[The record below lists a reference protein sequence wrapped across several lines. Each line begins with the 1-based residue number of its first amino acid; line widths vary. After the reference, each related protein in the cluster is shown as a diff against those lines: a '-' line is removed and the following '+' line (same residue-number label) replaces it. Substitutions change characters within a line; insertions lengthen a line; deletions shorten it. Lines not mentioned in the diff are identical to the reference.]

1 MEVIAVADRLDV
13 AVVGAGPFG
22 LSVAAHL
29 GDRRVRVFGEP
40 MQTWRTRMPPDMR
53 LRSDWDETSLSA
65 PGDRGSIDV
74 WSRAVGE
81 PRKEPIPLAT
91 FLRYANWFRDT
102 FVPENDPS
110 DVAQLERAAGVFRL
124 TTTEG
129 AEADARLVVVA
140 VGVTP
145 FPHAPPPFDA
155 MMGDGVGFAIERQ
168 DYEAYRGGH
177 VVVVGGGQGG
187 LEAAALARRA
197 GAEVELVIRSQ
208 LRWFTDREPYRP
220 RGPLQQRIYRLAY
233 PVVGYGPPPLNRLAL
248 NPDAFAA
255 LPRGARRSVARRIL
269 RAGGSPWVRG
279 EIEGKVKVTE
289 GVAVERVERRGG
301 RIELRLSDGSV
312 READAVVVSAGFRF
326 GLDRLGFLS
335 PTVKAAVGMRDGW
348 PVLDRYFRST
358 DPDLLFVG
366 FAAERRFGPIARFV
380 SGSRFTAF
388 RVRDGLDRR

>member
-1 MEVIAVADRLDV
+1 V

-29 GDRRVRVFGEP
+29 ADRRVRAFGMP

-53 LRSDWDETSLSA
+53 LRSDWEETSMSA
-65 PGDRGSIDV
+65 PGDRGAIDV
-74 WSRAVGE
+74 WSRTVGE
-81 PRKEPIPLAT
+81 PRQEPIPLPM
-91 FLRYANWFRDT
+91 FLRYADWFRET
-102 FVPENDPS
+102 FVRENDPA
-110 DVAQLERAAGVFRL
+110 DVARLERGAGTFRV

-129 AEADARLVVVA
+129 DEVDARRVVVA

-145 FPHAPPPFDA
+145 FPYAPPPFA
-155 MMGDGVGFAIERQ
+155 GQMGDRIGYAIDRQ
-168 DYEAYRGGH
+168 DYSTYRGGD

-197 GAEVELVIRSQ
+197 GANVEGIVRSQ

-220 RGPLQQRIYRLAY
+220 RGPVRRRLYRLAY

-248 NPDAFAA
+248 HPDAFAA
-255 LPRGARRSVARRIL
+255 IPRPLRRRVARRIL

-279 EIEGKVKVTE
+279 EIEGKVAVTE
-289 GVAVERVERRGG
+289 GVAVERVERRGE
-301 RIELRLSDGSV
+301 RIHLTLSDGSA
-312 READAVVVSAGFRF
+312 RDADAVVVSAGFRF
-326 GLDRLGFLS
+326 ALDRMTFLDPS
-335 PTVKAAVGMRDGW
+335 VASRVGLREGW

-380 SGSRFTAF
+380 SGSRFTAR
-388 RVRDGLDRR
+388 RVSEGFAG

>member
-1 MEVIAVADRLDV
+1 MADRLDV
-13 AVVGAGPFG
+13 AVIGAGPFG

-29 GDRRVRVFGEP
+29 NDRPVRVYGAP

-74 WSRAVGE
+74 WSRAEGE
-81 PRKEPIPLAT
+81 PREEPIPLAR
-91 FLRYANWFRDT
+91 FLRYADWFRST

-110 DVAQLERAAGVFRL
+110 EVVQLERAAGVFRV
-124 TTTEG
+124 TTADG

-145 FPHAPPPFDA
+145 FPYAPPPFEA
-155 MMGDGVGFAIERQ
+155 MMGDGIGFAIERQ
-168 DYEAYRGGH
+168 DYEAYRGDR

-220 RGPLQQRIYRLAY
+220 RGPLRQRIYRLAY

-255 LPRGARRSVARRIL
+255 LPAGARRSVARRIL
-269 RAGGSPWVRG
+269 RAGGSPWVRDQ
-279 EIEGKVKVTE
+279 IEGKVRVTE
-289 GVAVERVERRGG
+289 GVAVERVQRRGE
-301 RIELRLSDGSV
+301 RIQLELSDGSS
-312 READAVVVSAGFRF
+312 RESAAVVVSAGFRF
-326 GLDRLGFLS
+326 DLDRLGFLS
-335 PTVKAAVGMRDGW
+335 PTVKAAVGVHDGW

-388 RVRDGLDRR
+388 RVREGIDRR